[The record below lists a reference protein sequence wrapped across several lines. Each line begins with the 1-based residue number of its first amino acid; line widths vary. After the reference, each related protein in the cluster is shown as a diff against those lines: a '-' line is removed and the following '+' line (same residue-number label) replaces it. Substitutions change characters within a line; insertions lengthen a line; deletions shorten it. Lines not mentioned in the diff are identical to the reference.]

1 MLRRRTISTLLGAGW
16 LLAAC
21 GSDPSI
27 GGEADELAESDVDAA
42 ITVSS
47 TAFADGAPVP
57 VQFSC
62 DGDDVSPPLEWEG
75 VPDGAAA
82 LALVL
87 DDPDAGGGTYVHW
100 VLYGLE
106 PSLTGLD
113 EGALPDGARQAEN
126 ADGESAYA
134 GPCPAAEDDAHT
146 YRFTVYALDEAI
158 DADDGS
164 GQAGVLGDIRDAAI
178 AKGVLT
184 GTFDH

>member
-1 MLRRRTISTLLGAGW
+1 MILRRKTPLLVGAGW
-16 LLAAC
+16 LLASC

-27 GGEADELAESDVDAA
+27 SGEADDVAESDLETS

-47 TAFADGAPVP
+47 TAFADGAPIP
-57 VQFSC
+57 VQYSC
-62 DGDDVSPPLEWEG
+62 DGDDVSLPLAWDG
-75 VPDGAAA
+75 VPDDAAA

-113 EGALPDGARQAEN
+113 EGALPDGARQADN
-126 ADGESAYA
+126 ADGKSAYA
-134 GPCPAAEDDAHT
+134 GPCPPAEDDAHT
-146 YRFTVYALDEAI
+146 YRFTLYALDEAI
-158 DADDGS
+158 RAEDGS
-164 GQAGVLGDIRDAAI
+164 GQADVLGDIRDAAV
-178 AKGVLT
+178 AKGTLT